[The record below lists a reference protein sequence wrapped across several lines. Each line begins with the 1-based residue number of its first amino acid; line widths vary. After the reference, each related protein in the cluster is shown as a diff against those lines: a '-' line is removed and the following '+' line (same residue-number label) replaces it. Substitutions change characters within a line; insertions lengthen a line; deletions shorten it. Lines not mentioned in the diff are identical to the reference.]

1 MVFLIKPQKNGE
13 KRKKYNAMSG
23 VDTFIVLRIQ
33 DLKQLAS
40 LSPRFIDI
48 SNSPSFLGFLSRY
61 LPSNFVYGF
70 KLMSVTLS
78 ISIVN
83 LDNNVLVICVGLN
96 ECKKADMNGVQENI
110 LAIIHTENVA
120 NWEQLRNTSSWI
132 NIDLVDYLEVQEASN
147 ISFSFIT
154 ESVHDISKF
163 DIYLKNSKREHIKF
177 KENKEKIPQFNFV
190 IS

>member
-1 MVFLIKPQKNGE
+1 
-13 KRKKYNAMSG
+13 MS
-23 VDTFIVLRIQ
+23 VADTFIILGIQ
-33 DLKQLAS
+33 DPKQLTT
-40 LSPRFIDI
+40 LNPTFIDI
-48 SNSPSFLGFLSRY
+48 SNSPSFLDFVGRY
-61 LPSNFVYGF
+61 PLSNFIYRF

-78 ISIVN
+78 TSIVN
-83 LDNNVLVICVGLN
+83 LDKDTVVMCVGLS
-96 ECKKADMNGVQENI
+96 ECKKADVNGVQENI

-163 DIYLKNSKREHIKF
+163 DICIKNSKR
-177 KENKEKIPQFNFV
+177 
-190 IS
+190 